1 MNEIAEK
8 ILSVLVSAVASGVV
22 SGVAVWFKMRR
33 KKDDAVA
40 DGVQCLLREKIIEK
54 HAKYVEEKHY
64 CPIYAK
70 ESIRKAY
77 NAYHALGGNDV
88 ATALY
93 KELMTLHTEPP
104 EKGGVL

>member
-1 MNEIAEK
+1 MDAIAEK
-8 ILSVLVSAVASGVV
+8 LLSVLVSAAASGVV
-22 SGVAVWFKMRR
+22 SGVAVGFRMR
-33 KKDDAVA
+33 KKKDSAVA

-77 NAYHALGGNDV
+77 NAYHAVGGNDV

-93 KELMTLHTEPP
+93 KALMALHTEPP
-104 EKGGVL
+104 AKGDRV

>member
-1 MNEIAEK
+1 MNEIASK
-8 ILSVLVSAVASGVV
+8 IISVILSAVASGVV
-22 SGVAVWFKMRR
+22 SGVAVWFRMR
-33 KKDDAVA
+33 KKKHSAVV

-93 KELMTLHTEPP
+93 KELKALHTEPP
-104 EKGGVL
+104 AKGERA

>member
-8 ILSVLVSAVASGVV
+8 ILSAIVSAAASGVI
-22 SGVAVWFKMRR
+22 SGVAVWLRMR
-33 KKDDAVA
+33 KKKDSAVA

-70 ESIRKAY
+70 ESLRKAY
-77 NAYHALGGNDV
+77 AAYHALGGNDV

-93 KELMTLHTEPP
+93 KEVMALHTEPS
-104 EKGGVL
+104 EKEEAR

>member
-1 MNEIAEK
+1 MDAIAEK

-22 SGVAVWFKMRR
+22 SGAAVWFRMR
-33 KKDDAVA
+33 KKKDSAVA

-93 KELMTLHTEPP
+93 KELMALHTEPP
-104 EKGGVL
+104 AKGERV